1 MKMEIVIQMW
11 LLLWSYSQID
21 QTNVINVTK
30 EQ

>member
-1 MKMEIVIQMW
+1 MKMETVIQMW

-21 QTNVINVTK
+21 QTNVINITK

>member
-1 MKMEIVIQMW
+1 MKMETVIQMW

>member
-1 MKMEIVIQMW
+1 MKMETVIQMW
-11 LLLWSYSQID
+11 LLLRSYSQID